1 MNSNNMEDMTLKDKC
16 YFYQKRRNYSVDT
29 DKYVIAHIDGRSFSK
44 MIKNKFEKPFDE
56 QFVYLMNETACY
68 LASNVQGVQF
78 AYVQSDEI
86 SLIIKKT
93 EPDGDIFFGGRL
105 CKMQSIIASL
115 ATAKFNQLMMVY
127 NITKNNY
134 FFSREDTADTL
145 YDIVDVVDVI
155 TNSPLYQFDCKVWD
169 VDNANDAM
177 AWLLFRNI
185 DCTRNSKQQTCQT
198 YLSHKELMGKHT
210 DEQVALLLEEKGINW
225 FDLPDGQKYGRL
237 IQKQMVTEERTFS
250 TKDGIER
257 TESCTRSKWQII
269 DGFDLTVSANRERIT
284 EMYPIF
290 KDEGTI

>member
-44 MIKNKFEKPFDE
+44 MVKNKFEKPFDE

-93 EPDGDIFFGGRL
+93 EPNGDIFFGGRL
-105 CKMQSIIASL
+105 CKLQSIIASL

-134 FFSREDTADTL
+134 FFTREDTADTL
-145 YDIVDVVDVI
+145 YDIVDAVDVI

-185 DCTRNSKQQTCQT
+185 DCIRNSKQQTAQA
-198 YLSHKELMGKHT
+198 YLPHKELVGLHT
-210 DEQVALLLEEKGINW
+210 DEQIALLKERHGIDWN
-225 FDLPDGQKYGRL
+225 KY
-237 IQKQMVTEERTFS
+237 KDVEFERNAFATHN
-250 TKDGIER
+250 
-257 TESCTRSKWQII
+257 
-269 DGFDLTVSANRERIT
+269 GFDLTIEENRSKLKNILNIEN
-284 EMYPIF
+284 
-290 KDEGTI
+290 

>member
-1 MNSNNMEDMTLKDKC
+1 MEENITLKDKC
-16 YFYQKRRNYSVDT
+16 REYQKRRDYHIDT
-29 DKYVIAHIDGRSFSK
+29 DKFIIAHIDGRSFSK
-44 MIKNKFEKPFDE
+44 MIKNKFQKPFDVNFIDMMNKTA
-56 QFVYLMNETACY
+56 QYLCQM
-68 LASNVQGVQF
+68 VQGTHL

-86 SLIIKKT
+86 TLIIKKNT
-93 EPDGDIFFGGRL
+93 EDSDVFFGGRL

-115 ATAKFNQLMMVY
+115 ATAKFNNLMLQYTLKTSVEGCQIIAE
-127 NITKNNY
+127 NI
-134 FFSREDTADTL
+134 S
-145 YDIVDVVDVI
+145 
-155 TNSPLYQFDCKVWD
+155 LYQFDCKIWD

-257 TESCTRSKWQII
+257 TESCNRSKWQIV

>member
-1 MNSNNMEDMTLKDKC
+1 
-16 YFYQKRRNYSVDT
+16 
-29 DKYVIAHIDGRSFSK
+29 
-44 MIKNKFEKPFDE
+44 MIKNKFEKPFDVNFIDMMNKTA
-56 QFVYLMNETACY
+56 QYLCQM
-68 LASNVQGVQF
+68 VQGTHL

-86 SLIIKKT
+86 TLIIKKNT
-93 EPDGDIFFGGRL
+93 EDSDVFFGGRL

-115 ATAKFNQLMMVY
+115 ATAKFNQLMILY
-127 NITKNNY
+127 NMEYHPNINPLNTIEN
-134 FFSREDTADTL
+134 TAL
-145 YDIVDVVDVI
+145 C
-155 TNSPLYQFDCKVWD
+155 QFDCKIWD

-210 DEQVALLLEEKGINW
+210 DEQVALLLEEKGIDW

-237 IQKQMVTEERTFS
+237 IQKQMVTEMRSFTA
-250 TKDGIER
+250 KDGIER
-257 TESCTRSKWQII
+257 TESCTRSKWLIV
-269 DGFDLTVSANRERIT
+269 DGFDLTISENRERIT

>member
-1 MNSNNMEDMTLKDKC
+1 MEENTTLKDKC
-16 YFYQKRRNYSVDT
+16 REYQKRRDYHVDT
-29 DKYVIAHIDGRSFSK
+29 DKFIIAHIDGRSFSK
-44 MIKNKFEKPFDE
+44 MIKNKFQKPFDVNFIDMMNKTA
-56 QFVYLMNETACY
+56 QYLCQM
-68 LASNVQGVQF
+68 VQGTHL

-86 SLIIKKT
+86 TLIIKKNT
-93 EPDGDIFFGGRL
+93 EDSDVFFGGRL

-115 ATAKFNQLMMVY
+115 ATAKFNQLMTAKAIQDNMY
-127 NITKNNY
+127 ETTLMD
-134 FFSREDTADTL
+134 FEDTIYNPSDCVNAVL
-145 YDIVDVVDVI
+145 
-155 TNSPLYQFDCKVWD
+155 NMALCQFDCKIWD

-198 YLSHKELMGKHT
+198 YLSHKELMSKHT

-257 TESCTRSKWQII
+257 TESCVRSKWQII

-290 KDEGTI
+290 KDEGTV

>member
-93 EPDGDIFFGGRL
+93 EPNGDIFFGGRL

-134 FFSREDTADTL
+134 FFTKEDTADTI
-145 YDIVDVVDVI
+145 YDIVDAVDVI

-185 DCTRNSKQQTCQT
+185 DCIRNSKQQTAQT
-198 YLSHKELMGKHT
+198 YLPHKELVGLHT
-210 DEQVALLLEEKGINW
+210 DEQIALLKERHGIDWNRYN
-225 FDLPDGQKYGRL
+225 DGLKYGRFVYRESAMF
-237 IQKQMVTEERTFS
+237 QKEINGKIVEFERNTFA
-250 TKDGIER
+250 THN
-257 TESCTRSKWQII
+257 
-269 DGFDLTVSANRERIT
+269 GFDLTIEENRNKLKNILNIEN
-284 EMYPIF
+284 
-290 KDEGTI
+290 

>member
-1 MNSNNMEDMTLKDKC
+1 MNSNNMDDMTLKDKC
-16 YFYQKRRNYSVDT
+16 YLYQKRRNYSVDT

-93 EPDGDIFFGGRL
+93 EPNGDIFFGGRL

-115 ATAKFNQLMMVY
+115 ATAKFNQLMTVY

-134 FFSREDTADTL
+134 FFTREDTADTL
-145 YDIVDVVDVI
+145 YDIVDAVDVI

-185 DCTRNSKQQTCQT
+185 DCIRNSKQQTAQT
-198 YLSHKELMGKHT
+198 YLPHKELVGLHT
-210 DEQVALLLEEKGINW
+210 DEQIALLNERHGIDWNRYK
-225 FDLPDGQKYGRL
+225 DGFKYGRFVYRESATF
-237 IQKQMVTEERTFS
+237 QKEINGEIVEFERNAFTVH
-250 TKDGIER
+250 
-257 TESCTRSKWQII
+257 
-269 DGFDLTVSANRERIT
+269 DGFDLTIEENRNKLKNILNIEN
-284 EMYPIF
+284 
-290 KDEGTI
+290 